1 MSNERLARLNAKT
14 QSFTDTGGGFD
25 GMTTA
30 DIAASLAG
38 LTPIQTMLV
47 YRRFINDDE
56 RGQGYMELWKNA
68 LFKIEE
74 AGKLPKV
81 KNMTLDLFQIA
92 LDDYLNKF
100 RCPVCDG
107 KSILVLDTGQVHKCR
122 SNRCVD
128 GRYTMYD
135 KDRARLMNVT
145 PLVYSR
151 QYKPAYAI
159 ISDYLTR
166 TLPEAESAA
175 DRHIHRRGDW
185 RD

>member
-14 QSFTDTGGGFD
+14 QSFTDTGGIFD
-25 GMTTA
+25 GMTPQ

-38 LTPIQTMLV
+38 LNPIEF
-47 YRRFINDDE
+47 FIVWRKEVNHKE
-56 RGQGYMELWKNA
+56 RGQGYVMLWKDA

-74 AGKLPKV
+74 SEKLPKM
-81 KNMTLDLFQIA
+81 KNRTMELFDIA
-92 LDDYLNKF
+92 LDDYLF
-100 RCPVCDG
+100 QYPCPQCNGQSVL
-107 KSILVLDTGQVHKCR
+107 ILDNGQIHKCR
-122 SNRCVD
+122 SRNCHEGHAKRND
-128 GRYTMYD
+128 RT
-135 KDRARLMNVT
+135 RARLMKVT

-151 QYKPAYAI
+151 QYKPAYGI
-159 ISDYLTR
+159 IADYLTR